1 MRVCTGISLL
11 MKKLQATR
19 KPNLGSFYRKPVQ
32 GTHQGTGWSL
42 SADAEA
48 DLRRCSYKG
57 ELIRHCSSAVFPVL
71 SQRGIVKKKKK
82 ICVNLSFPFSRR
94 KGACVCVRQL
104 PVCCREQ
111 RGRQMPGGAAGYQ
124 PAGTLILGALT
135 QPEMPASRSG
145 CAGKRTTPLPQEH
158 LFWHPI
164 SLICSFHFAHSSL
177 GVAPWSGTVA
187 LCVGVMF
194 STTQPLLHSPT
205 VIIPVGV
212 TLSIAHYCN

>member
-11 MKKLQATR
+11 MEKLQATR
-19 KPNLGSFYRKPVQ
+19 KPNLGSFHRKPVQ

-48 DLRRCSYKG
+48 DLRRFSYKG

-71 SQRGIVKKKKK
+71 SQRGIVKKKKY
-82 ICVNLSFPFSRR
+82 LLTSAFLFLEG
-94 KGACVCVRQL
+94 KGHVCVCDSCLRAAES
-104 PVCCREQ
+104 RE
-111 RGRQMPGGAAGYQ
+111 GGKCLGEPWATR

-145 CAGKRTTPLPQEH
+145 CALPQAH
-158 LFWHPI
+158 LFWHSI

-177 GVAPWSGTVA
+177 GVAPWSGTIA
-187 LCVGVMF
+187 QHYPATSAFTYGY
-194 STTQPLLHSPT
+194 HSCRCY
-205 VIIPVGV
+205 
-212 TLSIAHYCN
+212 S